1 MQVLDNLLYILQ
13 FGIVGIKLCFSNK
26 PFDNSTNTIMWALSM
41 TIAEKTPNHFAAICH
56 VGILIH
62 KIPRLGTFEL

>member
-1 MQVLDNLLYILQ
+1 MQVLDNLLFILQ
-13 FGIVGIKLCFSNK
+13 SGIIGIKLCFLNK

-41 TIAEKTPNHFAAICH
+41 TTIEKTPNHFVAICH

-62 KIPRLGTFEL
+62 KKPRLGTFEL